1 MHVSAGR
8 SLCLVVDILF
18 VPSVLVSLCLFFRI
32 EYTGSR
38 AWLTKVKEI
47 IEYVNFN
54 VHVILIVTV
63 NCFSSTAHVW
73 PIIYTVLFKKDPC

>member
-1 MHVSAGR
+1 MS
-8 SLCLVVDILF
+8 
-18 VPSVLVSLCLFFRI
+18 LFFRI

-38 AWLTKVKEI
+38 AWLTKEI
-47 IEYVNFN
+47 IEYVTFN
-54 VHVILIVTV
+54 VHITKLLIPDSVLIVTV